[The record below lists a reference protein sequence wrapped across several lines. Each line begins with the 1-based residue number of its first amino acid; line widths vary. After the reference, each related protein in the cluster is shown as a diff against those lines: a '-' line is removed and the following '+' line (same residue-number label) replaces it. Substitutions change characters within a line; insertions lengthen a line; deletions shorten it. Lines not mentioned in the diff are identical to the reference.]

1 MINKRRVSPKT
12 HKYTNIFFSPERL
25 WQGGP
30 NRSLRYKNF
39 FRKDMIMTG
48 WLVVNGYLQSE
59 KFDEIY
65 NWLVEAAQKRN
76 CELRKIA
83 NDQLDSI
90 LKISSGKTD
99 WRVKPDFV
107 LFWDKDVRLARM
119 LEAEGFRV
127 FNNAD
132 AIEICDDKALTFIK
146 LKKTDINMPK
156 TFAAP
161 MTFDK
166 EYRDYTF
173 VLQVQESLGYPM
185 IIKENKG
192 SFGEQVYLVNN
203 YNEAVERIKG
213 MGHCD
218 FIMQEF
224 VESSKGRDVRINV
237 VGGKVV
243 TAMERSNEDDFRA
256 NITNGGKM
264 KQYKPDEAQCE
275 MAVNVCKC
283 LNLDFAGVDIMF
295 GKNGEPVLCEVNSN
309 AHFKNIYDCTKV
321 NVAEYI
327 IDYILEEIRK

>member
-1 MINKRRVSPKT
+1 
-12 HKYTNIFFSPERL
+12 
-25 WQGGP
+25 
-30 NRSLRYKNF
+30 
-39 FRKDMIMTG
+39 MTG

-65 NWLVEAAQKRN
+65 GWLIKAAEKRKF
-76 CELRKIA
+76 ELRKIA

-90 LKISSGKTD
+90 LQISSGKTD

-107 LFWDKDVRLARM
+107 LFWDKDVRLAKM

-127 FNNAD
+127 FNSGE

-146 LKKTDINMPK
+146 LKNTDIKMPK
-156 TFAAP
+156 TFVAP

-166 EYRDYTF
+166 EYKDYTF

-185 IIKENKG
+185 VIKENKG

-203 YNEAVERIKG
+203 YNEAVDKIKNIR
-213 MGHCD
+213 HCN

-224 VESSKGRDVRINV
+224 VERSKGNDVRIHV
-237 VGGKVV
+237 VGDKVV
-243 TAMERSNEDDFRA
+243 TAMERINEDDFRA
-256 NITNGGKM
+256 NVTNGGKM
-264 KQYKPDEAQCE
+264 KGYKPSEAQCE
-275 MAVNVCKC
+275 MALKVCRHLK
-283 LNLDFAGVDIMF
+283 LDFAGVDIMF

-321 NVAEYI
+321 NVAEQI
-327 IDYILEEIRK
+327 IDYILEEIGK